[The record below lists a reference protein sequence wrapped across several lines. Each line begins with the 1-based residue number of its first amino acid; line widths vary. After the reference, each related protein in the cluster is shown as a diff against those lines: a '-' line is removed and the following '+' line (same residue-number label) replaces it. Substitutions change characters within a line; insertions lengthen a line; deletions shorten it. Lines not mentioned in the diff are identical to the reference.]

1 MKKLMLT
8 TAISSVLVTAAVAQT
23 TITGELRLSYKD
35 ISAPRGLANS
45 GTVGSSK
52 DTAYGFGAEQQIN
65 VQTKGKLNLGG
76 LDYAAGFAI
85 ENDGEQTSTLFN
97 ENVYM
102 DLTNAS
108 SGTTISFG
116 RDHIQRSDTD
126 FSATNLV
133 GFTPNELSQTTNAT
147 SGGTRFSQNLGP
159 ATSQAYG
166 VALLQKTPFGTFSY
180 NWVPN
185 NASPSVGSFTQLTTT
200 ASQTGTTVTGTGT
213 LVNNASNVG
222 VASSEAVNQN
232 TTAAYEYGFVG
243 DLGVKGLTAH
253 YFKSA
258 NNDYAN
264 TWNNGAVK
272 AEAKNYGAKYNFG
285 DFTVGANKKVY
296 NPEAATLIENTETAY
311 AAAVAINK
319 DLSVGVL
326 YAKAEQA
333 GGAGASNTT
342 TDQKIKAINVGYN
355 LGPVA
360 LAAGYAKNT
369 DAQGNAGADND
380 IFMIRLLGAF

>member
-1 MKKLMLT
+1 MLT
-8 TAISSVLVTAAVAQT
+8 TAIASVLTSAAIAQT
-23 TITGELRLSYKD
+23 SITGELRINYKD
-35 ISAPRGLANS
+35 VSAPKGFAAAAT
-45 GTVGSSK
+45 GTK

-65 VQTKGKLNLGG
+65 FANKGKLNIGG
-76 LDYAAGFAI
+76 LDYAAGFSI
-85 ENDGEQTSTLFN
+85 ENDGEQTGTLFN

-116 RDHIQRSDTD
+116 RDHIQRSDSDT
-126 FSATNLV
+126 SATNLV
-133 GFTPNELSQTTNAT
+133 GFTPNELSQTVNSGT
-147 SGGTRFSQNLGP
+147 STRFSQNLGP
-159 ATSQAYG
+159 AASQAYG
-166 VALLQKTPFGTFSY
+166 AAILQKTPFGTFSY
-180 NWVPN
+180 NYVPN
-185 NASPSVGSFTQLTTT
+185 NAAPQAGSIT
-200 ASQTGTTVTGTGT
+200 AAAQSQTTSTNGTTNAGSGA
-213 LVNNASNVG
+213 LVVNASSVN
-222 VASSEAVNQN
+222 VASSESVNNN

-258 NNDYAN
+258 NDDFALV
-264 TWNNGAVK
+264 WNQGAVK
-272 AEAKNYGAKYNFG
+272 AEAKNYGARYNFG
-285 DFTVGANKKVY
+285 TFTVGANKKKY
-296 NPEAATLIENTETAY
+296 NPEAGTLIENTETAF

-319 DLSVGVL
+319 DLSVGAL

-333 GGAGASNTT
+333 GGSGATNTAVE
-342 TDQKIKAINVGYN
+342 QKIKGINVGYN

-369 DAQGNAGADND
+369 DTNGVAGADND